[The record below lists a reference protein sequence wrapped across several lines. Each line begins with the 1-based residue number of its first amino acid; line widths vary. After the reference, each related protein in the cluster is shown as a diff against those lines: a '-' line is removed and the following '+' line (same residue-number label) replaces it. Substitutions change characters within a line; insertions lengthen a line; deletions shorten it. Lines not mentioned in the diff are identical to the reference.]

1 MDTIEK
7 LTEIFKSFPGIG
19 PRQAKRFVYFLLTR
33 NKSYIKEF
41 TTLVEELQKEI
52 QICQEC
58 YRYFTK
64 GKQTVSLCNICSSK
78 NRDSDSLM
86 IVARDIDLENIEK
99 SHSFNGKYFVL
110 GGTVPILDKNPE
122 TKVRLRELLNTIEK
136 RTAPASEAPSYRSST
151 PFTSRVQ
158 DVQGLALGSQP
169 KLTSLEKVGLREII
183 LGFSIN
189 PESEYTADFIIQALN
204 PLITKYNLKISHLGR
219 GLSTGTELEYSDSDT
234 IKNALK
240 NRS

>member
-7 LTEIFKSFPGIG
+7 LTELFRSFPGIG

-33 NKSYIKEF
+33 NKNYIKEF
-41 TTLVEELQKEI
+41 TTLVGELQQEI
-52 QICQEC
+52 QMCQEC
-58 YRYFTK
+58 FRYFTK
-64 GKQTVSLCNICSSK
+64 GRQVSLFCDICQSK
-78 NRDSDSLM
+78 NRDTDSLM

-122 TKVRLRELLNTIEK
+122 LRIRLQELLNTIEK
-136 RTAPASEAPSYRSST
+136 KANEKL
-151 PFTSRVQ
+151 
-158 DVQGLALGSQP
+158 GL
-169 KLTSLEKVGLREII
+169 KEII

-189 PESEYTADFIIQALN
+189 PESEYTADFVIQSLQ

-219 GLSTGTELEYSDSDT
+219 GLSTGTELEYSDADT

>member
-7 LTEIFKSFPGIG
+7 LAEIFKSFPGIG

-33 NKSYIKEF
+33 NKNYIKEF
-41 TTLVEELQKEI
+41 TTLVEGLQNEI
-52 QICQEC
+52 QICPEC
-58 YRYFTK
+58 YQYFTR
-64 GKQTVSLCNICSSK
+64 GKSTSPLCEICSSK
-78 NRDSDSLM
+78 NRDEKVLM

-99 SHSFNGKYFVL
+99 SHSFDGKYFVL

-122 TKVRLRELLNTIEK
+122 NRIHLKELLALVERKANLKT
-136 RTAPASEAPSYRSST
+136 TPA
-151 PFTSRVQ
+151 
-158 DVQGLALGSQP
+158 QGRDP
-169 KLTSLEKVGLREII
+169 SLENEGLKEII

-189 PESEYTADFIIQALN
+189 PESEYTADFVIQAMN
-204 PLITKYNLKISHLGR
+204 PLVTKYSLKISHLGR
-219 GLSTGTELEYSDSDT
+219 GLSTGTELEYSDADT

>member
-64 GKQTVSLCNICSSK
+64 GKQIVSLCNICSSK

-122 TKVRLRELLNTIEK
+122 TKVRLRELLNAIEK
-136 RTAPASEAPSYRSST
+136 RTTPASERDP
-151 PFTSRVQ
+151 
-158 DVQGLALGSQP
+158 
-169 KLTSLEKVGLREII
+169 SLEKAGLREII

>member
-1 MDTIEK
+1 MNNIDK

-19 PRQAKRFVYFLLTR
+19 PRQAKRFVYFLLTK
-33 NKSYIKEF
+33 NKNYIKEF
-41 TTLVEELQKEI
+41 TALVEELPNEI
-52 QICQEC
+52 QICSDC
-58 YRYFTK
+58 FRYFTK
-64 GKQTVSLCNICSSK
+64 GKTASRLCDICQGK
-78 NRDSDSLM
+78 NRDEDYLM

-122 TKVRLRELLNTIEK
+122 TKVRLNELISAVEK
-136 RTAPASEAPSYRSST
+136 KCQGST
-151 PFTSRVQ
+151 
-158 DVQGLALGSQP
+158 
-169 KLTSLEKVGLREII
+169 LTSNKLKEII
-183 LGFSIN
+183 LGLSVN
-189 PESEYTADFIIQALN
+189 PESEYTAQYVVQILN
-204 PLITKYNLKISHLGR
+204 PLIVKYSLKVSHLGR

>member
-1 MDTIEK
+1 MDSIDK
-7 LTEIFKSFPGIG
+7 LAEIFKSFPGIG

-41 TTLVEELQKEI
+41 TTLIEELQKEI
-52 QICQEC
+52 QTCQEC
-58 YRYFTK
+58 YRYFNK
-64 GKQTVSLCNICSSK
+64 GHQPSLLCNVCHNK
-78 NRDSDSLM
+78 NRDLDSLM

-122 TKVRLRELLNTIEK
+122 QRIRLRELLSTIENK
-136 RTAPASEAPSYRSST
+136 AKNY
-151 PFTSRVQ
+151 
-158 DVQGLALGSQP
+158 L
-169 KLTSLEKVGLREII
+169 KEII

-189 PESEYTADFIIQALN
+189 PESEYTADFIIQSIK

-219 GLSTGTELEYSDSDT
+219 GLSTGTELEYSDADT

-240 NRS
+240 NRG

>member
-7 LTEIFKSFPGIG
+7 LAEMFKNFPGIG

-41 TTLVEELQKEI
+41 TDLVTELQKEI
-52 QICQEC
+52 VICPDCFQ
-58 YRYFTK
+58 YFTK
-64 GKQTVSLCNICSSK
+64 GKKTSSLCDICQSK
-78 NRDSDSLM
+78 NRDENVLM

-110 GGTVPILDKNPE
+110 GGTIPILDKNPE
-122 TKVRLRELLNTIEK
+122 NRIHLRELLSAIENK
-136 RTAPASEAPSYRSST
+136 AKDR
-151 PFTSRVQ
+151 
-158 DVQGLALGSQP
+158 L
-169 KLTSLEKVGLREII
+169 KEII
-183 LGFSIN
+183 MGFSLN
-189 PESEYTADFIIQALN
+189 PESEYTADFVIQALN
-204 PLITKYNLKISHLGR
+204 PLVTKYNLKISHLGR
-219 GLSTGTELEYSDSDT
+219 GLSTGTELEYSDADT

>member
-1 MDTIEK
+1 MDTIDK
-7 LTEIFKSFPGIG
+7 LTEIFKTFPGIG

-33 NKSYIKEF
+33 NKNYVGEF
-41 TTLVEELQKEI
+41 TNLVNELQKEI

-58 YRYFTK
+58 FQYFPRR
-64 GKQTVSLCNICSSK
+64 KQVSALCDICVGK
-78 NRDSDSLM
+78 NRDTDSLM

-122 TKVRLRELLNTIEK
+122 TRIHLKELLSAIENK
-136 RTAPASEAPSYRSST
+136 AKN
-151 PFTSRVQ
+151 
-158 DVQGLALGSQP
+158 GL
-169 KLTSLEKVGLREII
+169 KEII

-189 PESEYTADFIIQALN
+189 PESEYTADYVIQVLN

-219 GLSTGTELEYSDSDT
+219 GLSTGTELEYSDADT

>member
-41 TTLVEELQKEI
+41 TTFIEELQKEI

-64 GKQTVSLCNICSSK
+64 GKQTVSLCNICSGK

-136 RTAPASEAPSYRSST
+136 RTAPASERDP
-151 PFTSRVQ
+151 
-158 DVQGLALGSQP
+158 
-169 KLTSLEKVGLREII
+169 SLEKAGLREII

>member
-7 LTEIFKSFPGIG
+7 LAEIFKSFPGIG

-41 TTLVEELQKEI
+41 INLVDDLQKEI
-52 QICQEC
+52 QICSEC
-58 YRYFTK
+58 FQYFTK
-64 GKQTVSLCNICSSK
+64 ENHPSTLCDICRNK
-78 NRDSDSLM
+78 NRDENVLM

-110 GGTVPILDKNPE
+110 GGTIPILDKNPE
-122 TKVRLRELLNTIEK
+122 TRIHLRELLTAIENK
-136 RTAPASEAPSYRSST
+136 AKNS
-151 PFTSRVQ
+151 
-158 DVQGLALGSQP
+158 
-169 KLTSLEKVGLREII
+169 GLREII

-189 PESEYTADFIIQALN
+189 PESEYTADFVIKELN

-219 GLSTGTELEYSDSDT
+219 GLSTGTELEYSDADT

>member
-41 TTLVEELQKEI
+41 TVLVEELQKEI

-78 NRDSDSLM
+78 NRDLDSLM

-122 TKVRLRELLNTIEK
+122 TRVRLRELLNTVENK
-136 RTAPASEAPSYRSST
+136 AKEN
-151 PFTSRVQ
+151 
-158 DVQGLALGSQP
+158 L
-169 KLTSLEKVGLREII
+169 KEII

-189 PESEYTADFIIQALN
+189 PESEYTADFIIQSLN
-204 PLITKYNLKISHLGR
+204 PLVTKYNLKISHLGR

>member
-1 MDTIEK
+1 MDSIDK

-33 NKSYIKEF
+33 NKNYIKEF
-41 TTLVEELQKEI
+41 TSLVNELPNEI
-52 QICQEC
+52 QMCKDC
-58 YRYFTK
+58 FRYFTK
-64 GKQTVSLCNICSSK
+64 GRQPALVCDICSSK
-78 NRDSDSLM
+78 NRDLNSLM

-122 TKVRLRELLNTIEK
+122 TKVRLSELLAAIEVK
-136 RTAPASEAPSYRSST
+136 SKNN
-151 PFTSRVQ
+151 
-158 DVQGLALGSQP
+158 L
-169 KLTSLEKVGLREII
+169 KEII
-183 LGFSIN
+183 LGFSLN
-189 PESEYTADFIIQALN
+189 PESEYTADFIIQALT

>member
-1 MDTIEK
+1 MDTIDK
-7 LTEIFKSFPGIG
+7 LTEIFKTFPGIG

-33 NKSYIKEF
+33 NKNYVGEF
-41 TTLVEELQKEI
+41 TSLVNELQKEI

-58 YRYFTK
+58 FQYFPRR
-64 GKQTVSLCNICSSK
+64 KQVSPLCDICVGK
-78 NRDSDSLM
+78 NRDTDSLM

-110 GGTVPILDKNPE
+110 GGTVPILEKNPE
-122 TKVRLRELLNTIEK
+122 TKIHLKELLSAIENK
-136 RTAPASEAPSYRSST
+136 AKNS
-151 PFTSRVQ
+151 
-158 DVQGLALGSQP
+158 GL
-169 KLTSLEKVGLREII
+169 KEII

-189 PESEYTADFIIQALN
+189 PESEYTADYVIQVLN

-219 GLSTGTELEYSDSDT
+219 GLSTGTELEYSDADT